1 MLLPMPIVNSVSL
14 PSIRIEYD
22 RSAPSFERT
31 AVTRAGSI
39 AVAFTGQ
46 RRAVWQVGGKRYS
59 GSFPAGV
66 SVPGAVDLIWHEWSD
81 TSEAV
86 EFWLN
91 DGWLEQISGMR
102 DASQRLDPRLH
113 FDDMIFHAIA
123 SRFRHMMISGVVEP
137 MSFEE
142 LAVIAAH
149 RMLRN
154 AGWRAKSATRTTPLD
169 DRRLAKLEEF
179 IDARLALPI
188 TLDALAAEAG
198 MSVFHFA
205 KRFRAATGVSPY
217 AWVTA
222 WRMNR
227 AMQLLR
233 HGWSARRAAA
243 AVGYSDVS
251 HFRRQFRAHWQQ
263 SPGNLE
269 E

>member
-1 MLLPMPIVNSVSL
+1 MLLFMPIVNSLSL
-14 PSIRIEYD
+14 PSIRVEYD

-39 AVAFTGQ
+39 AVAFTSQ
-46 RRAVWQVGGKRYS
+46 RRAVWQIASKRYS

-66 SVPGAVDLIWHEWSD
+66 SLPGAIDLIWHEWSD

-91 DGWLEQISGMR
+91 DTWLEQISGVSS
-102 DASQRLDPRLH
+102 ASRRLDPRLH
-113 FDDMIFHAIA
+113 FDDVILHAIA
-123 SRFRHMMISGVVEP
+123 SRLRQLMVSGVVEP
-137 MSFEE
+137 MRFEE
-142 LAVIAAH
+142 LALIAAH
-149 RMLRN
+149 RLLRTVGWN
-154 AGWRAKSATRTTPLD
+154 AKPATRSTPLD
-169 DRRLAKLEEF
+169 DRSLAKIEEF
-179 IDARLALPI
+179 IDAHLARPL
-188 TLDALAAEAG
+188 TLGSLAAEAG

-217 AWVTA
+217 AWVIA

-233 HGWSARRAAA
+233 HGWSVSRVAV
-243 AVGYSDVS
+243 AVGYADVS

-263 SPGNLE
+263 SPSHLQG
-269 E
+269 